1 MYATPECEV
10 TSFRCAI
17 TERMHSA
24 YTHIME
30 FIYTQV
36 QLPVPVSFILN
47 KFSNQQILVWSQKY
61 PKLKAWTNRSSVMR
75 LLSVVSDFTDGPTA
89 THICNKKTA
98 NMC

>member
-1 MYATPECEV
+1 MRNMYATPECEV

-61 PKLKAWTNRSSVMR
+61 PKLKA
-75 LLSVVSDFTDGPTA
+75 
-89 THICNKKTA
+89 
-98 NMC
+98 